1 VTPHP
6 PPHFPSTLRLELICS
21 PVNHRSP
28 ALCRVSQPRHR
39 IAVTPYRCL
48 INAGEVATTVDT
60 DSRAPVPSST
70 SDRRASFFK
79 FPATVDALYK
89 LMARAAALHHP
100 KTRASNPTLNR
111 SPERTNFEFPPI
123 RFSATAKNS
132 FTAASPFPVSSSSS
146 LPRLSF
152 LITPRCLSTHVIAL
166 GALWS
171 PGTRRSS
178 RTAHGHRGQSKTL
191 DH

>member
-1 VTPHP
+1 V
-6 PPHFPSTLRLELICS
+6 RLEQISS
-21 PVNHRSP
+21 PVNHRLP
-28 ALCRVSQPRHR
+28 AVCHILESLHR
-39 IAVTPYRCL
+39 IAVNPCASSWL
-48 INAGEVATTVDT
+48 VGVIATVDAT
-60 DSRAPVPSST
+60 DSRALVPSST

-89 LMARAAALHHP
+89 FMAWAATLHYP
-100 KTRASNPTLNR
+100 ETRASNPTLNR
-111 SPERTNFEFPPI
+111 SPEHTNFEFPPI

-132 FTAASPFPVSSSSS
+132 FTVASPFPASSSSS

-166 GALWS
+166 EVLWS
-171 PGTRRSS
+171 SGTRRYS
-178 RTAHGHRGQSKTL
+178 RYAHGHRGQSKTL